1 MGMKRKKRASR
12 RRGWLLGSSATQV
25 ICISFVLLIALGT
38 LLLTLPISSRSG
50 RLGVVDA
57 MFTATSATCVTGL
70 VVRDTWT
77 QFTPFGQ
84 AVVLLLI
91 QVGGLGLVTLTSF
104 FALAAK
110 RRMGFKDLR
119 LLGESVSASGYSQ
132 ATDVL
137 KIVVKLAMTF
147 EIIGMMLLM
156 IAFVP
161 QFGAE
166 GIWISAFTAISAFC
180 NAGFDLFGRFGQ
192 YSSLAPYVSNYYV
205 QAVIMFL
212 IMAGGLG
219 FMVWVEIGEWRKKR
233 HLSLHA
239 RMVLLFSCILWVGGA
254 VLIGLM
260 EWNNPKSMGGLSV
273 PGKVMAALFQSV
285 STRTAGMNTID
296 LAACGPITKLL
307 MSVLQF
313 IGAAPG
319 STGGGVKVTTF
330 AVLILT
336 MRSVAQGRDDC
347 VIGGHH
353 IESKTVYRAL
363 TIIMLGMVA
372 ALGSAVVVYYNTS
385 DAVTVIDAIFESC
398 SAFGTVGLSVGV
410 TSQLNTGAKL
420 LYMLVMFMGRVGPV
434 SFAISLTS
442 KPDDNKRKI
451 LPVGQINVGIK
462 KWTALVFESR
472 PFFMCSQRGNVSGA
486 ESFAVDL
493 HDIQQDFGCLVHA
506 LYGGA
511 LAHAMEVEAA
521 GAQVGAGQALP
532 AQGGTIGA
540 AAHRYFLGG

>member
-147 EIIGMMLLM
+147 EIIGMVLLM

-273 PGKVMAALFQSV
+273 PGKV
-285 STRTAGMNTID
+285 
-296 LAACGPITKLL
+296 CLL
-307 MSVLQF
+307 
-313 IGAAPG
+313 
-319 STGGGVKVTTF
+319 
-330 AVLILT
+330 
-336 MRSVAQGRDDC
+336 
-347 VIGGHH
+347 
-353 IESKTVYRAL
+353 Y
-363 TIIMLGMVA
+363 
-372 ALGSAVVVYYNTS
+372 TS
-385 DAVTVIDAIFESC
+385 DAADE
-398 SAFGTVGLSVGV
+398 
-410 TSQLNTGAKL
+410 
-420 LYMLVMFMGRVGPV
+420 
-434 SFAISLTS
+434 
-442 KPDDNKRKI
+442 
-451 LPVGQINVGIK
+451 
-462 KWTALVFESR
+462 
-472 PFFMCSQRGNVSGA
+472 
-486 ESFAVDL
+486 
-493 HDIQQDFGCLVHA
+493 
-506 LYGGA
+506 
-511 LAHAMEVEAA
+511 
-521 GAQVGAGQALP
+521 
-532 AQGGTIGA
+532 
-540 AAHRYFLGG
+540 